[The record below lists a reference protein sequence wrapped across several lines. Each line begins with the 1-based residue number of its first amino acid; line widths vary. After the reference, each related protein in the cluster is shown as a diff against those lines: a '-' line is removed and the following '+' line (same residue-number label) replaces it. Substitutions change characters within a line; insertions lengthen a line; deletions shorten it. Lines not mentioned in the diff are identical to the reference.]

1 MKIAIVGYGKM
12 GKTIEKLATEHGHS
26 ISFIIDKDNIK
37 EIDLLN
43 VQNTDAVIE
52 FSEPASSYNNVMSCL
67 SKGIRV
73 VCGTTGWDVPV
84 DTITKLCSQNKT
96 AFLQSSNFNIGTH
109 LFFLLNRIMSGKSAS
124 LGYKVS
130 IEEIH
135 HVHKKDRPSGTAI
148 TLAKNI
154 IENSPLYKDWKL
166 AGDNE
171 EFKNDVVPVTSVREG
186 EVFGIH
192 TSKWESD
199 SDMIEI
205 SHNALNRQ
213 GFASGALMAAD
224 FLQKRTGYFTMND
237 LLTEMIKL

>member
-1 MKIAIVGYGKM
+1 MKIALVGYGKM

-37 EIDLLN
+37 DLDLLD
-43 VQNTDAVIE
+43 VHNTDAVIE
-52 FSEPASSYNNVMSCL
+52 FSEPASAYNNVMNCL

-73 VCGTTGWDVPV
+73 VCGTTGWNIPV
-84 DTITKLCSQNKT
+84 ETVTELCIQNKT
-96 AFLQSSNFNIGTH
+96 AFLQSNNYNIGTH
-109 LFFLLNRIMSGKSAS
+109 LFFLLNRIMSEKSGS

-130 IEEIH
+130 IGEIH
-135 HVHKKDRPSGTAI
+135 HIHKKDKPSGTAI

-154 IENSPLYKDWKL
+154 IENSPLYKEWKL
-166 AGDNE
+166 TGDKE
-171 EFKNDVVPVTSVREG
+171 EVKNDAIPVTSVREG

-192 TSKWESD
+192 TSKWVSD

>member
-12 GKTIEKLATEHGHS
+12 GKTIEKLATGQGHS
-26 ISFIIDKDNIK
+26 LSFIIDKDNIK
-37 EIDLLN
+37 DLDLLD
-43 VQNTDAVIE
+43 VQNTDTIIE
-52 FSEPASSYNNVMSCL
+52 FSEPASAYNNVMSCL
-67 SKGIRV
+67 SKGVRV
-73 VCGTTGWDVPV
+73 VCGTTGWDIPV
-84 DTITKLCSQNKT
+84 ETISKLCNQNNT

-109 LFFLLNRIMSGKSAS
+109 LFFILNRILSAKSGS

-135 HVHKKDRPSGTAI
+135 HVHKKDKPSGTAI

-154 IENSPLYKDWKL
+154 IENSTVYKEWKL
-166 AGDNE
+166 TCSNE
-171 EFKNDVVPVTSVREG
+171 EFKNDVIPVSSVREG

-199 SDMIEI
+199 SDIIEL
-205 SHNALNRQ
+205 SHNARNRQ